1 MTNFRI
7 DLLDPTTGDVAGS
20 YPITTATQVT
30 RQRAL
35 DRIGKWA
42 FTFSATDPALA
53 DLEGKDL
60 RVYWLQAGETRLLG
74 ECSYLRHQVDATG
87 RAVQVEAAG
96 RLRDLQ
102 QQTVLQR
109 SFDGATDDVND
120 VLAEIVPLR
129 SGWALGSVDTIANAA
144 PLDFWY
150 ETIFG
155 SVALLAQT
163 FGYHFREGATA
174 KTLDFG
180 AFGDDSGVLALGG
193 DGLAIPYNLVANPN
207 LALVRS
213 LRVAYQG
220 DAVVNRLIPFGGA
233 VGVATIDL
241 SETTA
246 TQPGYAVQSAALPGG
261 GSYYYIEDAASQATY
276 GLIERRFLRKD
287 LRPISNSPASR
298 EYAANILYEATLAS
312 LLNLKDRQTVYEVEI
327 AHWTP
332 GQVAV
337 GDKIRLRYRG
347 VAQTPVGEVV
357 YADIDGA
364 TVGQGREFY
373 VLEIN
378 ETFGDGVAAT
388 LKINENAVHEQ
399 TVEDLLANTIRA
411 FETAQVHV
419 QPTISRYTVGP
430 YTKRVSA
437 SPAVS
442 ASYSFQLGVETLNVW
457 YVKIRLTGEPLK
469 SSITATASDGSS
481 SPTSGASSSSSSGA
495 SSSTTSGASNSTSS
509 GSSSSTSSGSS
520 STSSSGSN
528 ASDHGH
534 NISIFNTTTTV
545 GYSPM
550 YAGPSGG
557 IFYYNS
563 GGGSTKNAATATFKP
578 DHTHNISHTHNID
591 HTHTIAHTHNIP
603 HTHNIDHTHTVTI
616 PTHSHGL
623 TYGIYADTAYP
634 SDLTIKLN
642 GSTIAS
648 GVALTAGNNY
658 TYELDITSNILAA
671 ATLQQEHAITVEAG
685 SGRGEIQ
692 FQAQV
697 LAVIQGIAVS

>member
-7 DLLDPTTGDVAGS
+7 DLINPTTGDVTGS
-20 YPITTATQVT
+20 YPITTAAQVQ

-35 DRIGKWA
+35 DRIGKWSI
-42 FTFSATDPALA
+42 TFSVTDPALA

-74 ECSYLRHQVDATG
+74 QCSYLRHQVDATG
-87 RAVQVEAAG
+87 RVVQVEAAG
-96 RLRDLQ
+96 GLRDLQ

-120 VLAEIVPLR
+120 VLSEIVPLR
-129 SGWALGSVDTIANAA
+129 SGWALGSVDTISNAA

-150 ETIFG
+150 ETIFD
-155 SVALLAQT
+155 SVALLAGT
-163 FGYHFREGATA
+163 FGYHFRGGSAA

-241 SETTA
+241 SETTT

-261 GSYYYIEDAASQATY
+261 GSYYYIEDATSQATY

-312 LLNLKDRQTVYEVEI
+312 LLNLKNRQTVYEVEI

-457 YVKIRLTGEPLK
+457 YVKIRLTGETLK
-469 SSITATASDGSS
+469 SSITTADG
-481 SPTSGASSSSSSGA
+481 GGQ
-495 SSSTTSGASNSTSS
+495 TTGI
-509 GSSSSTSSGSS
+509 GG
-520 STSSSGSN
+520 
-528 ASDHGH
+528 
-534 NISIFNTTTTV
+534 
-545 GYSPM
+545 
-550 YAGPSGG
+550 GG
-557 IFYYNS
+557 ITTGIGGGGITTGIS
-563 GGGSTKNAATATFKP
+563 GGGITTGISGGSLTEGADTESNHRHQAWITNSTPGSYYAVYAYDPGDGYIDLYAPGMPSSGWLKTDYTTSHKHDTLSHYHDLP
-578 DHTHNISHTHNID
+578 SHNHDLPN
-591 HTHTIAHTHNIP
+591 
-603 HTHNIDHTHTVTI
+603 
-616 PTHSHGL
+616 HSHDLPNHSHDLPNHSHDL
-623 TYGIYADTAYP
+623 TYGIYADTTYP
-634 SDLTIKLN
+634 SALTIKLN

-648 GVALTAGNNY
+648 GITLSAGNNY
-658 TYELDITSNILAA
+658 TYELDVTSNILAA